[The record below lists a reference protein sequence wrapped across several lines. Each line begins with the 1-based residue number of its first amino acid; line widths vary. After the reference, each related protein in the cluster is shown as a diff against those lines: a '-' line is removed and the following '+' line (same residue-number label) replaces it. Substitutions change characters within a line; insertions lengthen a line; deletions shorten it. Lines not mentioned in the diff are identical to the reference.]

1 MATILV
7 LNGPNLNLLGSREP
21 EVYGRETLADI
32 EGMLKAHAQAQGHEV
47 VCFQSNAEH
56 ELIDAIH
63 AAKAQRV
70 HSIIINPGA
79 LTHTSIAL
87 RDALMAV
94 SIPFYEVHLSNIY
107 DREGFRQRSFLAPL
121 ARGIL
126 IGFGP
131 LGYQLALSAV
141 LIELSR

>member
-47 VCFQSNAEH
+47 VCSQSNAEH

>member
-70 HSIIINPGA
+70 HSADGGVDPLLRSASEQHLRPRRISAAFVFSAPRAGHSHRIWPPG
-79 LTHTSIAL
+79 LPVGIE
-87 RDALMAV
+87 R
-94 SIPFYEVHLSNIY
+94 
-107 DREGFRQRSFLAPL
+107 RSD
-121 ARGIL
+121 
-126 IGFGP
+126 
-131 LGYQLALSAV
+131 
-141 LIELSR
+141 